1 MPRGK
6 VVDDIPVQVFR
17 PASQIASWTL
27 FGMLTLIGALEASE
41 YDNSFAAAH
50 VINPH
55 IHFAFEWG
63 LAMVFFGAL
72 GLIGKILERPLVSGI
87 AAAGGAFGY
96 LAFTLAAVYDH
107 ALFGVPELTIPV
119 MTATLTVMYLVLS
132 AMEFLVFSR
141 NRHGPT

>member
-17 PASQIASWTL
+17 PASQIAGWAL
-27 FGMLTLIGALEASE
+27 FGALLLIGAIEAGYSSGPGTVHTV
-41 YDNSFAAAH
+41 NS
-50 VINPH
+50 H

-63 LAMVFFGAL
+63 LAMIFFGAL
-72 GLIGKILERPLVSGI
+72 GMAGKLLERPLASGV

-107 ALFGVPELTIPV
+107 VQFGVPELTIPV
-119 MTATLTVMYLVLS
+119 MTATLAVMYLLVAS
-132 AMEFLVFSR
+132 MEFLVFSR
-141 NRHGPT
+141 NRHGNT